1 MDAARRE
8 RRHHRKAAAAG
19 AVGVG
24 GVGGGG
30 GGAAAARA
38 AYGDVFGG
46 PPRFAAPFGAAP
58 LDYAEVFGGVAATC
72 SIPYLDLP
80 PAPSLAAAGGFFACR
95 GKGDYGEIFG
105 RFDFA
110 DFALP
115 YEDLFGEPQPE
126 PVPDAAGETDPEIA
140 SSSGSSTRSALCC
153 TPSLPPS
160 DPLGQSSPAS
170 LPLCV
175 CVCVSGW
182 VNSAGGPYCFPGLR
196 VLRLQTLIRK
206 TAMSGVHD
214 LLPPFGNA
222 TVSRPSLLVG

>member
-19 AVGVG
+19 AAGVG
-24 GVGGGG
+24 GVGGG

-80 PAPSLAAAGGFFACR
+80 PAPSLAAAEGFFACR

-160 DPLGQSSPAS
+160 DPLRQSSPAS

-175 CVCVSGW
+175 SVCVCFRLGEQRGRPLLLPR
-182 VNSAGGPYCFPGLR
+182 SARSSFADVDSENGDEWGSRFASS
-196 VLRLQTLIRK
+196 IRK
-206 TAMSGVHD
+206 CDRVTS
-214 LLPPFGNA
+214 
-222 TVSRPSLLVG
+222 